1 MGGVAR
7 VEPAAL
13 AAAALAPQINIIL
26 RKQIS
31 REEAFEYNKI
41 SFIYNLLLF
50 RQPQY
55 TWIRVS
61 ELETHSP
68 VRNKFSNSSTEFMH
82 SSKSQSEFGL
92 GRSPV

>member
-1 MGGVAR
+1 MGGVER

-13 AAAALAPQINIIL
+13 AAEALAPQINIIL
-26 RKQIS
+26 HKQIS
-31 REEAFEYNKI
+31 REKAFECNKI

-55 TWIRVS
+55 TWSRVS

-68 VRNKFSNSSTEFMH
+68 VRHKFSN
-82 SSKSQSEFGL
+82 
-92 GRSPV
+92 